1 MLQTVRGPDAVGWV
15 PLLFGKGGTGCQ
27 KPDSVFRQSRGI
39 RWWGWIGR
47 STSKAKGDSIDS
59 AVLFPVGETAAS
71 RGVPGHRILRFGFDV
86 CEQTR
91 MSAPPFE
98 AFDRGIALAHRP
110 SGIKRLSLL
119 PLPDSCQICR
129 HARRT
134 AFTQPR
140 PPCTTAQAP
149 LPPVFPVA

>member
-15 PLLFGKGGTGCQ
+15 PLLFVKGGTGVQ
-27 KPDSVFRQSRGI
+27 KPGSVFRQNSGI
-39 RWWGWIGR
+39 RWWGWSGR
-47 STSKAKGDSIDS
+47 STSQAKGDSIDN
-59 AVLFPVGETAAS
+59 AVPFRVGETAAS
-71 RGVPGHRILRFGFDV
+71 RGLPGHRILRFGFDV

-98 AFDRGIALAHRP
+98 AFDRGIDLAHRP

-119 PLPDSCQICR
+119 PLPDSRQICR
-129 HARRT
+129 YAGRT

-140 PPCTTAQAP
+140 LPCTTGQARLRP
-149 LPPVFPVA
+149 AFPVE

>member
-1 MLQTVRGPDAVGWV
+1 MLQTVRGPDADGWV
-15 PLLFGKGGTGCQ
+15 PLLFGNGGTGCQ
-27 KPDSVFRQSRGI
+27 KPDSVFRQNSGI
-39 RWWGWIGR
+39 RWWGWVRGSSSR
-47 STSKAKGDSIDS
+47 AKGDTIDS

-71 RGVPGHRILRFGFDV
+71 RGLPGHRILRFGFDV

-119 PLPDSCQICR
+119 PLPDSRQICR
-129 HARRT
+129 YAGRT
-134 AFTQPR
+134 PFTQR
-140 PPCTTAQAP
+140 RHPCTIGPAP
-149 LPPVFPVA
+149 FPPAFPVA